1 MTNRSTMTPE
11 KQAALH
17 AARARNESIR
27 SAARSA
33 GVSYGAARRE
43 LAPEK
48 RERIKD
54 RLRTKDEF
62 KGNAAVA
69 VRAPRRD
76 RAVFSWS
83 LPMIRAA
90 RDAQML
96 GQFKA
101 PVLLARAMRTDA
113 ALFVAYHNRISP
125 QIAVEAKLVGAGGAR
140 GERARAR
147 AEVSCIIPRSTLAGI
162 NGTLANHGVA
172 IGYIEQEVNE
182 SGTRIDFRLTEWPL
196 EFVRWDTTRECFMTK
211 VRDGFEQPIVHGDGR
226 WIVFRKFDVDPWTQ
240 EACVIPGAIAWFA
253 HMNGI
258 RDWASASTSH
268 GQAKVV
274 GELPAG
280 VALQGKDGALNPE
293 AQKML
298 DMLQDIV
305 SGESGAAVRPSGS
318 KTDFLSNGSTAWQV
332 FKELVD
338 NIEKAASR
346 IYLGTDAVLGAQG
359 GAPGVDISLLFGV
372 STTKIQG
379 DFAAIEEGLN
389 TGFLQPW
396 AALNYGDSAYA
407 PSFAYQ
413 LPDPDA
419 EEKVEQYDKRLAAFF
434 ARLKDYRDAGM
445 SITQDVVNALAC
457 EYKVTP
463 PTLAPA
469 AAQSVKLDIAPT
481 DVAKCF
487 TIDEI
492 RASQGGIPL
501 GTPRGKMTIPQADEA
516 DKAAA
521 DAHVATVKADATAT
535 AQAQPAP
542 VQAAA

>member
-1 MTNRSTMTPE
+1 MNRSTVSDEQRSKLTTE
-11 KQAALH
+11 
-17 AARARNESIR
+17 RAGGASVR
-27 SAARSA
+27 SAARSV
-33 GVSYGAARRE
+33 GVSYGAARRA
-43 LAPEK
+43 LAKNADEPEQ

-62 KGNAAVA
+62 AGATAL
-69 VRAPRRD
+69 RAPRRN
-76 RAVFSWS
+76 RGSTFSWS
-83 LPMIRAA
+83 LEMIRKA

-96 GQFKA
+96 GQFQA
-101 PVLLARAMRTDA
+101 PVMLARAMRTDA
-113 ALFVAYHNRISP
+113 AMFTAYHNRIAP
-125 QIAVEAKLVGAGGAR
+125 QIAVEAKLVPAPGAR
-140 GERARAR
+140 GERVACRAK
-147 AEVSCIIPRSTLAGI
+147 VSCIIPRSTLAGI

-172 IGYIEQEVNE
+172 IGYVEQEVNE
-182 SGTRIDFRLTEWPL
+182 AGTRIDFRLTEWPL
-196 EFVRWDTTRECFMTK
+196 EFVRWNATLECFVTK

-240 EACVIPGAIAWFA
+240 EACVIPGSIAWYA

-268 GQAKVV
+268 GQAKVI
-274 GELPAG
+274 GELPSG
-280 VALQGKDGALNPE
+280 ISLQGNDKSGALNPE
-293 AQKML
+293 AQRLL
-298 DMLQDIV
+298 DMLQDII
-305 SGESGAAVRPSGS
+305 SGESGAAVAPFGS
-318 KTDFLSNGSTAWQV
+318 KITFLANGSTAWQV

-338 NIEKAASR
+338 NVEKAASR

-379 DFAAIEEGLN
+379 DFQAIEEGLN

-434 ARLKDYRDAGM
+434 SRLKDFVTAGM
-445 SITQDVVNALAC
+445 LLDQPTVNALAE
-457 EYKVTP
+457 EYKVKP
-463 PTLAPA
+463 PTLAPVTA
-469 AAQSVKLDIAPT
+469 RAVKLDIAPP

-492 RASQGGIPL
+492 RASQGGQPT
-501 GTPRGKMTIPQADEA
+501 GTPRGGMTIPQADEA
-516 DKAAA
+516 DKALTAA
-521 DAHVATVKADATAT
+521 REAQAT
-535 AQAQPAP
+535 AQAAPAP
-542 VQAAA
+542 AAA